1 MKNGHNDM
9 LEPIGA
15 IPFLFSTRSF
25 LANGFSTLRL
35 LRESGW
41 HEPQT
46 LASRSVLPGLPHDFF
61 LVARA

>member
-1 MKNGHNDM
+1 MKNGHNDV

-35 LRESGW
+35 LAWR
-41 HEPQT
+41 
-46 LASRSVLPGLPHDFF
+46 RSVLPTGAGLENSPAGRSCG
-61 LVARA
+61 ARFYTI

>member
-35 LRESGW
+35 LIQLRTYKSG
-41 HEPQT
+41 P
-46 LASRSVLPGLPHDFF
+46 RYCPHSAK
-61 LVARA
+61 VECVYEKR